1 MKISPADLKPLTT
14 PAATERKSPAERPA
28 TGEPSAHVELS
39 SQTAL
44 QGQPTNGGDFDR
56 AKVERV
62 ALAIREGRFQID
74 ADAIADKLI
83 ANAREL
89 LDRPGR

>member
-1 MKISPADLKPLTT
+1 MKIAPADLKLLTT
-14 PAATERKSPAERPA
+14 PAATERKNPAPRPA
-28 TGEPSAHVELS
+28 GGEPSAHVELS

-44 QGQPTNGGDFDR
+44 QGEPASVAEFDR
-56 AKVERV
+56 AKVERI

-89 LDRPGR
+89 LDRPGH

>member
-1 MKISPADLKPLTT
+1 MKIAPADIKALTT
-14 PAATERKSPAERPA
+14 PAATERKTPAIRPA
-28 TGEPSAHVELS
+28 GGEPSAHVELS
-39 SQTAL
+39 SQAAL
-44 QGQPTNGGDFDR
+44 QGQPANAAEFDR
-56 AKVERV
+56 AKVERI

-89 LDRPGR
+89 LDGREH

>member
-1 MKISPADLKPLTT
+1 MKIAPADLRPSIT
-14 PAATERKSPAERPA
+14 PAASERKQAVPQPAG
-28 TGEPSAHVELS
+28 GEPSAHVELS
-39 SQTAL
+39 GQAAL
-44 QGQPTNGGDFDR
+44 HGESAGAAEFDR
-56 AKVERV
+56 AKVERI

-89 LDRPGR
+89 LDKPGH